1 MKRRDFLRWFGI
13 GAATAAVAP
22 EMLIAA
28 HQPEVYPEAN
38 YPITLD
44 MLQTAFAGTVY
55 PTYADYSGSVT
66 VDIGTERMLGVTE
79 QRYSDMIE
87 RLVVTL
93 DKQLRMD
100 AGL

>member
-1 MKRRDFLRWFGI
+1 MNRRSFFKFLGI

-22 EMLIAA
+22 KMLADT
-28 HQPEVYPEAN
+28 PMMSGT
-38 YPITLD
+38 PINKVPYVPT
-44 MLQTAFAGTVY
+44 TWTCNSY
-55 PTYADYSGSVT
+55 PTYADYSRSVT

-87 RLVVTL
+87 QLVLTL
-93 DKQLRMD
+93 DKQLRLD